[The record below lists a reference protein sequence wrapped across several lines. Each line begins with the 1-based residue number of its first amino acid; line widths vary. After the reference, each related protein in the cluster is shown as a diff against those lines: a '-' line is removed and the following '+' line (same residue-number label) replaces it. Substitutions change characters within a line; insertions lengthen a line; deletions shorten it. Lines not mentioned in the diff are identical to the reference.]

1 MSRVNMTARH
11 FHRLLA
17 AIFLIIINLAPHQ
30 TVQSAEPGLSNFG
43 SASVPAKESPALATS
58 SQYSDVMRSAYR
70 ILGQES
76 EYEAET
82 GESVVESLM
91 KHALVR
97 QQAGENLQAEQAAE
111 LVIELIERNGGV
123 FDPALVEP
131 LVFLAQLAQASGH
144 HPAALE
150 RLYRAQHL
158 VHRSDGVMSLRQLP
172 ILSRMT
178 RSYVA
183 MKQRFNTNL
192 TIDQAYAIILRK
204 LDENSIEAV
213 PFIIEQAQIKTL
225 NRQFKEAR
233 ILYHVALGILDR
245 SLTENDPGFVDA
257 LSGLA
262 SVRYAEQV
270 RRGAI
275 ISLTM
280 RRATSR
286 TQFREAEVQNNQQF
300 RKFQV
305 SGRRFLRSA
314 SRGAFHGRGSSDGF
328 RRSAGAAGQPQI
340 LFLRSTPK
348 RIPLPGRKEGTR
360 AQQKMIV
367 IMEEHPTRYS
377 EIELAES
384 HIRLGD
390 WFMLIR
396 KPELSVGPYHA
407 AWQIL
412 ANQQDATEL
421 LASYFGQPKTLKY
434 LKPATPRFGP
444 GMYENY
450 DGKYVEVRYTVNEKG
465 TVRNLK
471 LADSNSPAAMN
482 TDLRAAVKRAIFRPR
497 YADGKAVATDDLFFR
512 EEFAGMLWW
521 LARASAQ

>member
-1 MSRVNMTARH
+1 MLSKLFHGPAATVILIACMLFAQQVVRSAESGATDFDDTPTPLVEFQAYSTTGRYAEALAVAARVVEQASDH
-11 FHRLLA
+11 
-17 AIFLIIINLAPHQ
+17 
-30 TVQSAEPGLSNFG
+30 QSATRAALVEPLL
-43 SASVPAKESPALATS
+43 KLAT
-58 SQYSDVMRSAYR
+58 
-70 ILGQES
+70 
-76 EYEAET
+76 
-82 GESVVESLM
+82 
-91 KHALVR
+91 VR
-97 QQAGENLQAEQAAE
+97 RQSGDYVAASRAGELA
-111 LVIELIERNGGV
+111 IDLIERNGGV

-131 LVFLAQLAQASGH
+131 LVFLAQLEQASGH

-150 RLYRAQHL
+150 RLYRAQHI

-178 RSYVA
+178 KSYVA

-204 LDENSIEAV
+204 LDENSIDAV

-233 ILYHVALGILDR
+233 ALYHVALGILER

-286 TQFREAEVQNNQQF
+286 TQFREAEIQNTQQF

-305 SGRRFLRSA
+305 SGRRLLRSA
-314 SRGAFHGRGSSDGF
+314 SRGAFSGRRSSDGF

-348 RIPLPGRKEGTR
+348 RIPVPGRREGTR
-360 AQQKMIV
+360 AQQEMIL
-367 IMEEHPTRYS
+367 IMEEHPERYS
-377 EIELAES
+377 EIELAET

-396 KPELSVGPYHA
+396 KPDLSVGPYRA

-412 ANQQDATEL
+412 ANQQDAREL

-434 LKPATPRFGP
+434 LKPTTPKFGP

-450 DGKYVEVRYTVNEKG
+450 DGKYVEVRYTVNENG
-465 TVRNLK
+465 TVRNLQ

-512 EEFAGMLWW
+512 EEFSGMLWW
-521 LARASAQ
+521 LAKASAQ